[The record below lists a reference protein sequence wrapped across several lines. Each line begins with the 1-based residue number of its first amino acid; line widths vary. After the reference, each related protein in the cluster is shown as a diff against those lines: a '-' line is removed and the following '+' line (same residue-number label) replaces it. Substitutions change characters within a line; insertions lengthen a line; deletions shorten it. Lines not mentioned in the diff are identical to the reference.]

1 MKLLHNRH
9 NFRHTRFTDTLVTAF
24 VMALATAMGYLFEE
38 MGLPQTNIITVY
50 ILGVLVV
57 AAATASRWY
66 STAASL
72 GSILLF
78 NYLFTKPMFVLKADD
93 AGTQF
98 TLLITFLAAVF
109 TSSYAVRIKENA
121 RQSKQDAY
129 LSGVILDTSQ
139 MLQKAGSPEEIL
151 GAASTQ
157 LNKLLKRDIACYQA
171 DAGGLKPP
179 VSYTSYSRHTGG
191 RGPSPDTLE
200 EMSAARKSYRDFCET
215 GASTNVLS
223 TAAYHYLPVQG
234 SDMVYGVIGI
244 RVGSLSTDEFENSLV
259 VAILVQ
265 CATALEKEYIARKK
279 EEAAARAKAEQF
291 RSNLLRSISHDL
303 RTPLTSISGNAGVLL
318 GDNGK
323 LDQAQRQSIYRDIH
337 EDSMWLISLVENLLS
352 ITRVEGG
359 AMHLHMETELLE
371 EIIDEAM
378 RHVYRRH
385 ENHQVQVSQKGDYIL
400 VCADAQLMIQVITN
414 LVDNAMKYTPPN
426 STITVK
432 SYQKG
437 GLAVIEVC
445 DNGPGIPDEAKEKI
459 FQMFYT
465 TGYKSGD
472 GKRGMGLG
480 LPLCRAILDAH
491 KGTIEVFNN
500 TPSGSMFR
508 ITLPAKEV
516 SIHE

>member
-1 MKLLHNRH
+1 MSRLHNKH
-9 NFRHTRFTDTLVTAF
+9 TFRHTRFTDTLVTAF
-24 VMALATAMGYLFEE
+24 VLALATAMGYLFEE
-38 MGLPQTNIITVY
+38 MGLPQTNIITIY

-66 STAASL
+66 GTTASL
-72 GSILLF
+72 ASILLF

-93 AGTQF
+93 AGTQI

-109 TSSYAVRIKENA
+109 TSSYAVRINENA
-121 RQSKQDAY
+121 RQSRQDAY
-129 LSGVILDTSQ
+129 RSGVILETSQ
-139 MLQKAGSPEEIL
+139 MLQKAGSPGEIL
-151 GAASTQ
+151 GAGAIQ
-157 LNKLLKRDIACYQA
+157 LNKLLKRDIACFE
-171 DAGGLKPP
+171 AGSQGLMPP
-179 VSYTSYSRHTGG
+179 VSYTSFSKHAGV

-200 EMSAARKSYRDFCET
+200 EMSAARKSYRDYCET

-223 TAAYHYLPVQG
+223 SAAYHYLPVQG
-234 SDMVYGVIGI
+234 SGTVYGVMGI
-244 RVGSLSTDEFENSLV
+244 RVSGFSTDEFENSLV

-265 CATALEKEYIARKK
+265 CATALEKESISRKK
-279 EEAAARAKAEQF
+279 EEEAARARAEQF

-318 GDNGK
+318 SDSGK
-323 LDQAQRQSIYRDIH
+323 LDEVQRKSIYKDIH

-359 AMHLHMETELLE
+359 AMELHMETELLE

-385 ENHQVQVSQKGDYIL
+385 ENHPVKVSQKGDYIL
-400 VCADAQLMIQVITN
+400 VCVDAQLMIQVITN
-414 LVDNAMKYTPPN
+414 LVDNAMKYTPPG
-426 STITVK
+426 SAITVR
-432 SYQKG
+432 SYQMG
-437 GLAVIEVC
+437 GNAVIEVC
-445 DNGPGIPDEAKEKI
+445 DNGPGIPEDAKEKI

-465 TGYKSGD
+465 TGHKSAD

-491 KGTIEVFNN
+491 KGTIEVLDN
-500 TPSGSMFR
+500 TPGGSIFR

>member
-1 MKLLHNRH
+1 MKLIHNRH
-9 NFRHTRFTDTLVTAF
+9 TIRHTRFTDTLITAF
-24 VMALATAMGYLFEE
+24 ILALATVMGYLFEE

-57 AAATASRWY
+57 AAVTASRWY
-66 STAASL
+66 STTASL
-72 GSILLF
+72 ASILLF
-78 NYLFTKPMFVLKADD
+78 NYIFTSPVFVLKADEP
-93 AGTQF
+93 GIQI

-129 LSGVILDTSQ
+129 RSGVILDTSQ
-139 MLQKAGSPEEIL
+139 MLQKAGSPDEIF
-151 GAASTQ
+151 GAAAIQ
-157 LNKLLKRDIACYQA
+157 LNKLLKRDVACFIAGA
-171 DAGGLKPP
+171 AGILAP
-179 VSYTSYSRHTGG
+179 VSYTSYSKHPGS

-200 EMSAARKSYRDFCET
+200 EMSAAGKSYRERCET

-223 TAAYHYLPVQG
+223 SAAFHYLPVQG
-234 SDMVYGVIGI
+234 SDTVYGVIGI
-244 RVGSLSTDEFENSLV
+244 RVGSLFTDDFENSLV
-259 VAILVQ
+259 IAIIIQ
-265 CATALEKEYIARKK
+265 CATALEKEHISRKK
-279 EEAAARAKAEQF
+279 EEEAARARAEQF

-318 GDNGK
+318 SDGDR
-323 LDQAQRQSIYRDIH
+323 LDQSQRQSIYRDIH

-359 AMHLHMETELLE
+359 AMQLHMETELLE

-385 ENHQVQVSQKGDYIL
+385 QNHQVQVSQKGDYIL
-400 VCADAQLMIQVITN
+400 VCVDAQLIIQVITN

-426 STITVK
+426 STITVN
-432 SYQKG
+432 SYQKDG
-437 GLAVIEVC
+437 CAIIEVC
-445 DNGPGIPDEAKEKI
+445 DNGPGIPDASKEKI

-465 TGYKSGD
+465 TGHKSAD

-480 LPLCRAILDAH
+480 LPLCRAILNAH
-491 KGTIEVFNN
+491 MGSIEALNN